1 MITLLGIGPGDANAM
16 TVQAADAVREAD
28 LFIGASRML
37 ASLPAHTGREVSA
50 YRPDDIL
57 SILERERP
65 ERPCVLFSGDPGF
78 WSGAEAL
85 LSRLKNKEMEYRVL
99 PGLSSLQ
106 LLAARL
112 GRSWKDWVLLSAHG
126 QDGDLISRLMEG
138 RPVFLLTDGADS
150 PGKLCRTLT
159 DGGLGDLTV
168 TVGEKLSYPEERI
181 TSGRAEA
188 LAGKVFAP
196 LNVVLIDPAP
206 VYPARTPG
214 IPDEAFI
221 RGEIPMTKQEVRA
234 VILAKLAVKPSDLC
248 WDIGA
253 GTGSVSVELALQGK
267 EVWAVEYR
275 EEACSLIKQNR
286 EQFCAWNLHLVKGKA
301 PDTLES
307 LPKPDKVFIGGSDRQ
322 LRPILRKAAEGD
334 SSLRICV
341 SAITLETV
349 GEAVKEM
356 EALGLEPEVVQLAVS
371 RTKTAGEKHL
381 LLAQNPVFLVSG
393 GRP

>member
-1 MITLLGIGPGDANAM
+1 
-16 TVQAADAVREAD
+16 
-28 LFIGASRML
+28 
-37 ASLPAHTGREVSA
+37 
-50 YRPDDIL
+50 
-57 SILERERP
+57 
-65 ERPCVLFSGDPGF
+65 
-78 WSGAEAL
+78 
-85 LSRLKNKEMEYRVL
+85 
-99 PGLSSLQ
+99 
-106 LLAARL
+106 
-112 GRSWKDWVLLSAHG
+112 
-126 QDGDLISRLMEG
+126 
-138 RPVFLLTDGADS
+138 
-150 PGKLCRTLT
+150 
-159 DGGLGDLTV
+159 
-168 TVGEKLSYPEERI
+168 
-181 TSGRAEA
+181 
-188 LAGKVFAP
+188 
-196 LNVVLIDPAP
+196 
-206 VYPARTPG
+206 
-214 IPDEAFI
+214 
-221 RGEIPMTKQEVRA
+221 MTKQEVRA

-307 LPKPDKVFIGGSDRQ
+307 LPKPDKVFIGGSDGQ
-322 LRPILRKAAEGD
+322 LRPILRRAAEGD